1 MYRAECTNCISQVA
15 NIYDT
20 KKHPIVKEGKLCMID
35 VETAA
40 NRSWKP
46 MIIKSEGFG
55 QKNRRN
61 RHETTLYT
69 RRTPS
74 G

>member
-35 VETAA
+35 VETEEEKLLIERM
-40 NRSWKP
+40 NRFYSL
-46 MIIKSEGFG
+46 IFGVYSRLVELKSG
-55 QKNRRN
+55 NRK
-61 RHETTLYT
+61 
-69 RRTPS
+69 
-74 G
+74 